1 MARDRLSSPS
11 EALPA
16 VMEEDRMD
24 ELRKEYSYTSSTE
37 IIREKSLSSIRND
50 VERVGPEPV
59 VANMEEMALKALHVD
74 DDPTLNPWTFRVF
87 FLGLYHP
94 VTMYLLH
101 I

>member
-11 EALPA
+11 ETLSA
-16 VMEEDRMD
+16 VMEENGMD

-37 IIREKSLSSIRND
+37 ITREKSLTSIRSD
-50 VERVGPEPV
+50 VERAGQEPL

-87 FLGLYHP
+87 FLGLYP
-94 VTMYLLH
+94 PFAM
-101 I
+101 